1 MAFKDNG
8 EEVAFFSRVTGIL
21 AIIAA
26 PFAGPAAPIFIGIG
40 SAAIAGASVGTSIAN
55 RTTRK
60 KNGRHY
66 EPSTEETVSSLL
78 ASGVT
83 TFMPTSNQTFDGLL
97 KEGVKKI
104 KDHI

>member
-21 AIIAA
+21 AIIAS
-26 PFAGPAAPIFIGIG
+26 PLAGPAAPIFIGIG
-40 SAAIAGASVGTSIAN
+40 SAAIAGASIGTSIAN

-83 TFMPTSNQTFDGLL
+83 MFMPKSDQTIDALL
-97 KEGVKKI
+97 KTGLKKL
-104 KDHI
+104 KDRV